1 VVREHTI
8 PNDLRLILSRKKL
21 PSVVYLWYSICER
34 SHFGVQQWWN
44 MSPEANSKVTMQ
56 DVAKLCGVSY
66 QTVSRVVNNSPEVS
80 EKTRRLVL
88 KAIKDLGYHPN
99 QLARS
104 LKTHRSSLLAVI
116 TFGVETFIPRELI
129 IALGRASIE
138 HGYSLIF
145 TDIPRDDPEQ
155 EDRLYAQLS
164 SGLCDGAILTAPV
177 ESSLFEKISAEPP
190 LLPII
195 QIRNERG
202 SSAPSVIIDQYF
214 GSQLATQHLLDLGHR
229 RIAEICAPLGYHEA
243 LSRHTAFNDTLRACG
258 LSPADIVEAAEWMP
272 HDGYKAANQLLD
284 RGSHFSG
291 LIVSNDYLA
300 LGAILALNEH
310 GLRIP
315 EDISIVGFDDA
326 PESAYYMPP
335 LTTVRQDYEAL
346 GTESI
351 HYLVEII
358 NSHETSTQQRVLI
371 PQLIVRQST
380 QAIYE

>member
-1 VVREHTI
+1 MR
-8 PNDLRLILSRKKL
+8 
-21 PSVVYLWYSICER
+21 
-34 SHFGVQQWWN
+34 
-44 MSPEANSKVTMQ
+44 PETNTKVTMHG
-56 DVAKLCGVSY
+56 VAELCGVSY

-104 LKTHRSSLLAVI
+104 LKTHRSSILEVI

-129 IALGRASIE
+129 IAMGRASIE
-138 HGYSLIF
+138 HGYSLMF
-145 TDIPRDDPEQ
+145 TDMPKDDLE
-155 EDRLYAQLS
+155 EENRLYAHLN

-177 ESSLFEKISAEPP
+177 ESSLFEKISIDPP

-195 QIRNERG
+195 QIRNKRG
-202 SSAPSVIIDQYF
+202 SSVSSVIIDQYF

-229 RIAEICAPLGYHEA
+229 QIAEICAPLSYHEA
-243 LSRHTAFNDTLRACG
+243 LSRHTAFKDTLNACG

-272 HDGYKAANQLLD
+272 SDGYQAANQLLD

-300 LGAILALNEH
+300 LGAILALNER

-315 EDISIVGFDDA
+315 EDISIVGFDDT
-326 PESAYYMPP
+326 PETAYYMPP

-346 GTESI
+346 GAESI
-351 HYLVEII
+351 HYLAEII
-358 NSHETSTQQRVLI
+358 NNHETSTHQRVLM

-380 QAIYE
+380 QVMDPVSIKRGS